1 LDPTTQ
7 SQVRAEITR
16 RIAAIHSD
24 YYGKG
29 PTKGR
34 CFLVNG
40 VDPSL
45 VVVVLEET
53 FTRAEK
59 TLIGRG
65 RYLEIAQTRRAFQSE
80 MRDLFVSV
88 IEQATGRSVLAF
100 GSDTDYSAD
109 VALEIFL
116 LGGELTSMSSFEL
129 QAEDISEQGDSEQ
142 AERE

>member
-1 LDPTTQ
+1 
-7 SQVRAEITR
+7 
-16 RIAAIHSD
+16 
-24 YYGKG
+24 
-29 PTKGR
+29 
-34 CFLVNG
+34 
-40 VDPSL
+40 
-45 VVVVLEET
+45 
-53 FTRAEK
+53 
-59 TLIGRG
+59 
-65 RYLEIAQTRRAFQSE
+65 